1 MCTISYLNKNVEY
14 YWNNLRAVNKDYGN
28 KLAKKLSQRKDE
40 LASLNNAQE
49 LLDCG
54 IDNPHML
61 KESFDGCIGWDLTAN
76 VRLILRI
83 QANFDEK
90 TIKNLS
96 TFTNF
101 EIEGVIDY
109 HGENTNWIIH

>member
-1 MCTISYLNKNVEY
+1 
-14 YWNNLRAVNKDYGN
+14 
-28 KLAKKLSQRKDE
+28 
-40 LASLNNAQE
+40 
-49 LLDCG
+49 
-54 IDNPHML
+54 ML
-61 KESFDGCIGWDLTAN
+61 KENFDGCIGWDLTAN

-90 TIKNLS
+90 TIKKLS

-109 HGENTNWIIH
+109 HGGNTNWIIH